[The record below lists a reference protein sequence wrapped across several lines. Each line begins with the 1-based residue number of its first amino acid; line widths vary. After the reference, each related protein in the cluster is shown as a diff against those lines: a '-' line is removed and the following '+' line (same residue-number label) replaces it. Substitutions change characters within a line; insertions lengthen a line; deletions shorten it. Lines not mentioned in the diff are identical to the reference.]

1 MSEETKDTE
10 YPSSADLKGVH
21 AAQIFRDLPEGL
33 YLGLIEGAKAE
44 IVTNP
49 GDGCYLLLKI
59 LENPADES
67 RVGTEEI
74 VYFTD
79 VTEILG
85 HAPQEGNS

>member
-1 MSEETKDTE
+1 MSEETKETV

-33 YLGLIEGAKAE
+33 QLGLIEGAKAE

-59 LENPADES
+59 LENPADQS

-85 HAPQEGNS
+85 HATQEGNS